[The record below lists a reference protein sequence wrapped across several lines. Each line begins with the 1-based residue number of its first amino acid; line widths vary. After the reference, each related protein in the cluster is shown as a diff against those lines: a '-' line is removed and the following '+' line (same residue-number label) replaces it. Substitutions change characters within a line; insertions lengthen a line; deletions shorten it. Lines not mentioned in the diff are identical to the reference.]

1 MEERKITI
9 IPKRQEYRINMK
21 TGQTIKKKVCAY
33 ARVSTDLEDQ
43 KNSFNAQLD
52 EYRTRISSNPNWEF
66 VKLYSDEGITGTSMK
81 KREGFKKMINDAM
94 SGKID
99 LILVKSISRF
109 ARNTVDCLQIIRK
122 LRAKNVEVF
131 FDKENISTNDTKV
144 DIILTFFASFAQEES
159 KSISENVKWGVRK
172 RMIKGQRKMPTRSL
186 IGYYEDADGTIK
198 IDNEQAELIK
208 RIFNMY
214 VMGDSMTTIA
224 RSLKDEGIL
233 TKLGKEFKPA
243 DIYRILNNE
252 KYCGDMVLQKTV
264 VIDFLEHKAV
274 KNDGIVDKVQ
284 ITNHHEPIISKED
297 FMYVQA
303 IRKYR
308 KETYE
313 TADKSDVNMLS
324 SLIHCE
330 HCLRTMRK
338 LTQHPN
344 SEYKKYV
351 FTCKQDKKDSVR
363 YIDCE
368 SSKTLDYDCAISAGK
383 AVFIKYF
390 KMPVDFGKKINDLVS
405 FQQQAKNLYEKQS
418 AIQKEIDELEQ
429 KLQDLLKQQLEV
441 DDFNRFE
448 PEFKRIK
455 KEIGSKKEEIKRL
468 AAGHMEA
475 NQNMVRYNKITAF
488 LKDNYVA
495 PSLFKELVPLI
506 IYRKDGS
513 LRFVLC
519 DKRITLAKD
528 NLSLFT
534 NEKPVFESEAIG
546 KGKAIKF
553 DVIDLRGKYHGD

>member
-9 IPKRQEYRINMK
+9 IPKKQEYQINMK
-21 TGQTIKKKVCAY
+21 TGQAIKKKVCAY

-52 EYRTRISSNPNWEF
+52 EYQTRISSNPNWEF

-81 KREGFKKMINDAM
+81 KREGFKTMIDDAM
-94 SGKID
+94 NGKID

-122 LRAKNVEVF
+122 LRAENVEVF

-214 VMGDSMTTIA
+214 IMGDSMTTIA

-284 ITNHHEPIISKED
+284 ITNHHDPIISKED

-313 TADKSDVNMLS
+313 TVDKSDINMLS

-344 SEYKKYV
+344 SAYKKYV
-351 FTCKQDKKDSVR
+351 FTCKQDKKSSVR

-368 SSKTLDYDCAISAGK
+368 STKTLDYDCAISAGK
-383 AVFIKYF
+383 AVFGKYF
-390 KMPVDFGKKINDLVS
+390 KMPIDFGEKINDLVS

-418 AIQKEIDELEQ
+418 EIQKEIDELER
-429 KLQDLLKQQLEV
+429 KLQDLLKRQLEV

-455 KEIGSKKEEIKRL
+455 KEIGSKKEEIKKL
-468 AAGHMEA
+468 ATDHMEA
-475 NQNMVRYNKITAF
+475 NQDMVRYSKITAF

-506 IYRKDGS
+506 IYRKDAS

-519 DKRITLAKD
+519 DKKIVLTKD
-528 NLSLFT
+528 NLPLFI

-553 DVIDLRGKYHGD
+553 DVIDLSGKYHGD